1 MSAIPFVPVPESRG
15 GMAVP
20 SNLIPTVSE
29 QTGLG
34 QIERTRVAKYRQLQ
48 IEALEKGWDPA
59 SVISFHPFVV
69 TAQGVKLHEPRIAPV
84 SLDDDFWK
92 KSLKIQITN
101 GPEVPYSQFVIA
113 NPEFDILEKPEGGEF
128 DAMASVDSTTYWPIF
143 LAGDIVNQNNSSRA
157 RGGVFAYKGAH
168 APMQSDRRHLESKIN
183 AFGLAVTCYCNDCVQ
198 KIADQAY
205 ADAINFYTS
214 LFTEAEENMGS
225 GDSKAKQR
233 VKPMHRWATRYLRK
247 VGVLKQDPAWLTEI
261 LTTVKT
267 APTFC
272 ICGAECLREAIVC
285 LKCNHILKPFEA
297 YQKGVI
303 ELDTPGALTALRRCT
318 KEQLTTL
325 ALYPEV
331 LPLDEYRAERAK
343 ASEADTEEEKG
354 KKGKK

>member
-1 MSAIPFVPVPESRG
+1 MSAIPFVPVPEG
-15 GMAVP
+15 LGMAVP
-20 SNLIPTVSE
+20 SNLIPNVSE

-34 QIERTRVAKYRQLQ
+34 QIEQGRRNKYRQMQ
-48 IEALEKGWDPA
+48 IEALEKTWDPA
-59 SVISFHPFVV
+59 SVVSMHPFVV
-69 TAQGVKLHEPRIAPV
+69 TAQGVLLHEPRIPGV
-84 SLDDDFWK
+84 SLDDEFWK
-92 KSLKIQITN
+92 RSLKIRLSS
-101 GPEVPYSQFVIA
+101 GMEVPFSQHVIA
-113 NPEFDILEKPEGGEF
+113 NPEFVVLEQVVGMET
-128 DAMASVDSTTYWPIF
+128 DAMGSIDSKTFWPIE
-143 LAGDIVNQNNSSRA
+143 LANDIVGQNNSLRS

-168 APMQSDRRHLESKIN
+168 APLQSDRPHIHDKVN
-183 AFGLAVTCYCNDCVQ
+183 PFGISIVCYCNDCVQ
-198 KIADQAY
+198 KMADKAY
-205 ADAINFYTS
+205 ADAIDFYTS
-214 LFTEAEENMGS
+214 LFQEAEENMGS